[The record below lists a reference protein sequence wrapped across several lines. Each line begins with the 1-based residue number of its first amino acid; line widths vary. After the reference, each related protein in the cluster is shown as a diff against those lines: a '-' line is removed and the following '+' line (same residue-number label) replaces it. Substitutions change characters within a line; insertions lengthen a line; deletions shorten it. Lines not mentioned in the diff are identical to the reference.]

1 MPNFSNGKFL
11 NIEINII
18 DIGGNLSESGIKIKE
33 MEMISKLSVLIIN
46 DEEFISEMIE
56 NQLNLIGIRK
66 IEKALNGYDG
76 FNIVISKA
84 FDLVISDI
92 NMPVMNGFQ
101 FC

>member
-11 NIEINII
+11 NIEININ
-18 DIGGNLSESGIKIKE
+18 IGGNLSESGIKIKE

-76 FNIVISKA
+76 FNTVISKA
-84 FDLVISDI
+84 FDLVICDI

>member
-1 MPNFSNGKFL
+1 
-11 NIEINII
+11 
-18 DIGGNLSESGIKIKE
+18 

-46 DEEFISEMIE
+46 DEAFISEMIE

-66 IEKALNGYDG
+66 IETALNGYDG
-76 FNIVISKA
+76 FNMVISKA
-84 FDLVISDI
+84 FDLVICDI